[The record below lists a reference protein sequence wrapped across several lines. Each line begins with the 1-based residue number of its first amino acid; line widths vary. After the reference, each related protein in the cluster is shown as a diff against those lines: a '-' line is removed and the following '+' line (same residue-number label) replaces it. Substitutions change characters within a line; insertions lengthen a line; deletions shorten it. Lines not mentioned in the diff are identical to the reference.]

1 MPDELVDYK
10 IERLACG
17 HMQTLRARKHQN
29 LADYNSRLVPEL
41 REKLNTIQCEQCE
54 EEKAKLARQK
64 LIETN
69 KKAQSPLQGE
79 SLTN

>member
-1 MPDELVDYK
+1 MPDELTDYK

-17 HMQTLRARKHQN
+17 HMQTIKARKHQN

-64 LIETN
+64 LQEN
-69 KKAQSPLQGE
+69 AKK
-79 SLTN
+79 